1 MSIRSSRCLE
11 RPRGERDET
20 ERENEEREY
29 DSRRRRPALR
39 AGDRGVRGGSP
50 GEPNQNVRLGRS
62 QSEKQGVRD
71 LLQGKIRR
79 EASRGARRR
88 HRRFGQRRL
97 LRSGPREAVEGMGGR
112 VRGKSALDRPCRGS
126 VPIREGREKM
136 TTLRHQIRIEAPIE
150 AVWKAVSVLTE
161 VQHYT
166 PMGASAR
173 FISDRREGVGATR
186 RCELKPKGWVE
197 ERVWEWSPPHVI
209 GLEVAASEWPIS
221 FMKWRTRLESDGK
234 ATRINQDLDSNIK
247 FGP

>member
-11 RPRGERDET
+11 RPRGEGDET
-20 ERENEEREY
+20 ERENEEPEY
-29 DSRRRRPALR
+29 DSRRRRTARR
-39 AGDRGVRGGSP
+39 AGDRGVRGGPP

-71 LLQGKIRR
+71 LLQGEIRR

-88 HRRFGQRRL
+88 NRRFGQRRP

-173 FISDRREGVGATR
+173 FISDRREGVGAMR
-186 RCELKPKGWVE
+186 RCRSE
-197 ERVWEWSPPHVI
+197 ERRV
-209 GLEVAASEWPIS
+209 
-221 FMKWRTRLESDGK
+221 GK
-234 ATRINQDLDSNIK
+234 ECRFWWCA
-247 FGP
+247 